1 MKIINH
7 AAVIDLLQQRAK
19 LQQVLQGF
27 NTADTIKIGDDPK
40 TQVELPIADIRE
52 KVAVAIVSEVAA
64 IEEKLELHGLSVVKG

>member
-7 AAVIDLLQQRAK
+7 AAVIELLQQRAK

-40 TQVELPIADIRE
+40 TQVELPIADIRD
-52 KVAVAIVSEVAA
+52 KVTATIKNEVAI
-64 IEEKLELHGLSVVKG
+64 IEERLASFGLTVG